1 MQQLSPETKIKIDN
15 FINEVLS
22 KKDSVDTEDFET
34 KPSLIVAYLEK
45 CGFSESDSDFDS
57 ESVYLLFSKEN
68 PNYYDDDYKDDDDYN
83 VEEDDYES
91 EEPEYF
97 YIRIVI
103 NHLEYK
109 CCLVIEY

>member
-15 FINEVLS
+15 FIDEVLS
-22 KKDSVDTEDFET
+22 KKDSINTEEFET

-45 CGFSESDSDFDS
+45 CGFSECDSDFQDDY
-57 ESVYLLFSKEN
+57 VYLVFSKEN
-68 PNYYDDDYKDDDDYN
+68 PNYYDDNDDNYD

-91 EEPEYF
+91 F

-109 CCLVIEY
+109 CCLDTEY